1 MNKLTLL
8 AFALIAAS
16 LATAQDGSADH
27 GKIMGCYFGSWAFYR
42 CPRKYLYIMLD

>member
-1 MNKLTLL
+1 MNKLVPLL
-8 AFALIAAS
+8 AAAILIAAAG

-42 CPRKYLYIMLD
+42 